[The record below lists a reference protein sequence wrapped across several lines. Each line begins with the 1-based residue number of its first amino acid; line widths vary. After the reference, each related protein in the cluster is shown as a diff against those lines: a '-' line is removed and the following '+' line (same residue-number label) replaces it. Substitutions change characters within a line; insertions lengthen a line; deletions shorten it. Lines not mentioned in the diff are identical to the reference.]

1 MRSGYPPSGRVPTDK
16 STHPDSLICI
26 FNVPTQ
32 TGSRICSLKRGA
44 ARTGWHSCTR
54 GVLTSLLRSRHT
66 TVTSRVKRLAMNLS
80 PDSGRRDTDASFPEG
95 DRLLQVF
102 DAVGAVGWPALG
114 FRAEAGGN
122 FFATRMLASVLV
134 HAYSRGRFVS
144 EEIEEAC
151 RNEDDFWYLCSGD
164 APDARVLRRFRR
176 IHAAAL
182 IESLSRLWAT
192 PTSSQPETP
201 KQSCNLGR
209 ARRCLEA
216 AIAADSLALDF

>member
-1 MRSGYPPSGRVPTDK
+1 MYFQFADA
-16 STHPDSLICI
+16 DAAADL
-26 FNVPTQ
+26 Q
-32 TGSRICSLKRGA
+32 AKRGA
-44 ARTGWHSCTR
+44 ARKGWHLGTL

-66 TVTSRVKRLAMNLS
+66 TVTSRVKRLLMNLS
-80 PDSGRRDTDASFPEG
+80 PDSGRRDTDARFPEG

-114 FRAEAGGN
+114 FRAEAGGSI
-122 FFATRMLASVLV
+122 FATRMLASVLV

-164 APDARVLRRFRR
+164 APEARVLRRFRR

-182 IESLSRLWAT
+182 IESLSQLWAT
-192 PTSSQPETP
+192 PALSQPENP
-201 KQSCNLGR
+201 KHSFDLGR

-216 AIAADSLALDF
+216 AVAADSLALDF

>member
-1 MRSGYPPSGRVPTDK
+1 MYFQFADA
-16 STHPDSLICI
+16 DAAADL
-26 FNVPTQ
+26 Q
-32 TGSRICSLKRGA
+32 AKRGA
-44 ARTGWHSCTR
+44 ARKGWQLGTL

-66 TVTSRVKRLAMNLS
+66 TVTSRVKRLPMNLS

-114 FRAEAGGN
+114 FRAEAGGSI
-122 FFATRMLASVLV
+122 FATRMLASVLV

-164 APDARVLRRFRR
+164 APEARVLRRFRR

-182 IESLSRLWAT
+182 IESLSQLWAT
-192 PTSSQPETP
+192 PASSQPE
-201 KQSCNLGR
+201 NLKHSFDLTR

-216 AIAADSLALDF
+216 AVAADSLALDF

>member
-1 MRSGYPPSGRVPTDK
+1 MYFQFADA
-16 STHPDSLICI
+16 DAAADL
-26 FNVPTQ
+26 Q
-32 TGSRICSLKRGA
+32 AKRGA
-44 ARTGWHSCTR
+44 ARKGWHLGTL

-66 TVTSRVKRLAMNLS
+66 TVTSRVKRLPMNLS

-114 FRAEAGGN
+114 FRAEAGGSI
-122 FFATRMLASVLV
+122 FATRMLASVLV

-164 APDARVLRRFRR
+164 APEARVLRRFRR

-182 IESLSRLWAT
+182 IESLSQLWAT
-192 PTSSQPETP
+192 PALSQPE
-201 KQSCNLGR
+201 NLKHSFDLTR

-216 AIAADSLALDF
+216 AVAADSLALDF

>member
-1 MRSGYPPSGRVPTDK
+1 MYFQFADA
-16 STHPDSLICI
+16 DAAADL
-26 FNVPTQ
+26 Q
-32 TGSRICSLKRGA
+32 AKRGA
-44 ARTGWHSCTR
+44 ARKGWHLGTL

-66 TVTSRVKRLAMNLS
+66 TVTSRVKRLTMNLS

-114 FRAEAGGN
+114 FRAEAGGSI
-122 FFATRMLASVLV
+122 FATRMLASVLV

-164 APDARVLRRFRR
+164 APEARVLRRFRR

-182 IESLSRLWAT
+182 IESLSQLWAT
-192 PTSSQPETP
+192 PASSQPETP
-201 KQSCNLGR
+201 KHSCDLGR

-216 AIAADSLALDF
+216 AVAADSLALDF

>member
-1 MRSGYPPSGRVPTDK
+1 MYFQFADA
-16 STHPDSLICI
+16 DAAADL
-26 FNVPTQ
+26 Q
-32 TGSRICSLKRGA
+32 AKRGA
-44 ARTGWHSCTR
+44 ARKGWHLGTR

-66 TVTSRVKRLAMNLS
+66 TVTSRVKRLRMNLS

-114 FRAEAGGN
+114 FRAEAGGSI
-122 FFATRMLASVLV
+122 FATRMLASVLV

-164 APDARVLRRFRR
+164 APEARVLRRFRR
-176 IHAAAL
+176 VHAAAL
-182 IESLSRLWAT
+182 IESLSQLWAT
-192 PTSSQPETP
+192 PASSQPENP
-201 KQSCNLGR
+201 KHSFDLTR

-216 AIAADSLALDF
+216 AVAADSLALDF

>member
-1 MRSGYPPSGRVPTDK
+1 MYFQFADA
-16 STHPDSLICI
+16 DAAADL
-26 FNVPTQ
+26 Q
-32 TGSRICSLKRGA
+32 AKRGA
-44 ARTGWHSCTR
+44 ARKGWHLGTL
-54 GVLTSLLRSRHT
+54 GVLTSLLRGRHT
-66 TVTSRVKRLAMNLS
+66 TVTSRIKRLAMNLS
-80 PDSGRRDTDASFPEG
+80 PDSGRRDTDARFPEG

-114 FRAEAGGN
+114 FRAEAGGSI
-122 FFATRMLASVLV
+122 FATRMLASVLV

-164 APDARVLRRFRR
+164 APEARVLRRFRR

-182 IESLSRLWAT
+182 IESLSQLWAT
-192 PTSSQPETP
+192 PALSQPENP
-201 KQSCNLGR
+201 KHSFDLTR

-216 AIAADSLALDF
+216 AVAADSLALDF

>member
-1 MRSGYPPSGRVPTDK
+1 
-16 STHPDSLICI
+16 
-26 FNVPTQ
+26 
-32 TGSRICSLKRGA
+32 
-44 ARTGWHSCTR
+44 
-54 GVLTSLLRSRHT
+54 
-66 TVTSRVKRLAMNLS
+66 
-80 PDSGRRDTDASFPEG
+80 
-95 DRLLQVF
+95 
-102 DAVGAVGWPALG
+102 
-114 FRAEAGGN
+114 
-122 FFATRMLASVLV
+122 MLASVLV

-209 ARRCLEA
+209 ARCCLEA